1 MLTDQ
6 AIGQTLN
13 KLERFVQTLEDR
25 LFITAGEAETIGI
38 YETTEPLD
46 RIPEESLY
54 RPQGKRYGGI
64 GVYAWFRGRF
74 TVPEELDGKELFL
87 YPRMGYYE
95 ATLWVNGTIHSNY
108 AAKHLNGSH
117 GNHWC
122 NRITAAARAG
132 ETYDF
137 ALECYCWHHTP
148 GSQPFTKDIRTDWTY
163 PAGPMEICVRDEK
176 IREFLFDLKTV
187 LSLVKAVPEQSF
199 RRAELENAL
208 YEVHLRIFY
217 DPDCCSETDFCAA
230 LAQASPI
237 LKEQLSRRNG
247 DSAAFVALTGHSHMD
262 TAWHW
267 PITETVK
274 KCARTYA
281 NQLNL
286 MEEYPEYRFVQSSAY
301 HADMLRRH
309 APELFTRIQ
318 EAVKAGRWEPN
329 GGVWVECDC
338 NLTGGEYMIRQF
350 VWGQRFTRKYFDYTS
365 DCFWLPDTFGYAYA
379 IPQIMK
385 GCGVDYFLTTKIA
398 WNDTNLFPATTFY
411 WQGLDGTRVLT
422 HFNRTHIGPTPETLA
437 EITNGSDSIR
447 ERRAGG
453 LRLLSFGRGD
463 GGGGPEFEML
473 ESARRLENLEGVPR
487 SGYLSVSDFMK
498 KLEKESVN
506 PTVYAGELYL
516 ELHRGTLT
524 NQHEIKR
531 NNRLAEIALHNLE
544 AALVMRAV
552 REGRE
557 AEEKSVEPLM
567 NTLLVHQFHDILP
580 GTCIASVHEETRQS
594 VGKVIRQAGNMTA
607 DALACFGK
615 PEKTETV
622 SLYNPLGFA
631 RKDTMYLSGSYRGIS
646 GCRTQCFRNL
656 FGELQTAVRGMELSP
671 YSVTPIANELKAEN
685 CPADTACSQTVST
698 NLFTVDGN
706 RIRTPFFDICLD
718 ECGAIASMIDQR
730 NGRELVEG
738 LSFNTFLVTE
748 DVPAA
753 WDNWDID
760 ADAEEKFR
768 PVGRLISRRVISVRE
783 VELRIRQEIRL
794 TEKTGIFQDM
804 VFYAETPMVSF
815 ETMMDFRDDHRFVK
829 AAFDTSLICD
839 GVRSEIQF
847 GCIRRSN
854 HRSTAVEKARFE
866 VCNHKY
872 SDLSEEGYGIA
883 LLNDCKYGLSVR
895 EGSMRLSLHK
905 GGLRPDENGDHGKH
919 FMRYALL
926 VHDTSFGAA
935 SVVHPAY
942 AYNFRPMEISGSV
955 DFPSL
960 VSVSRPQIIIETV
973 KPCEDTQKAYI
984 VRLYESVGSRCR
996 ARLMFSHPVK
1006 ALEECNMLE
1015 EKQRE
1020 WGPDEEIVF
1029 TPFAV
1034 KTMKVYY

>member
-25 LFITAGEAETIGI
+25 LFITVGEAEIIGI

-46 RIPEESLY
+46 IIPEKSVY
-54 RPQGKRYGGI
+54 HPYGKRYGGI
-64 GVYAWFRGRF
+64 GVYAWFRGYF

-95 ATLWVNGTIHSNY
+95 ATLWVNGQIHSNY
-108 AAKHLNGSH
+108 AAKFLNGSH

-122 NRITAAARAG
+122 NRITAAAEAG
-132 ETYDF
+132 EEFDL

-148 GSQPFTKDIRTDWTY
+148 GSQPFTRDIRTDWTY
-163 PAGPMEICVRDEK
+163 PVGPVEICVRDEK
-176 IREFLFDLKTV
+176 IRDFLFDLKTV
-187 LSLVKAVPEQSF
+187 LSLVKAVPERSF

-208 YEVHLRIFY
+208 YEVHLRILY
-217 DPDCCSETDFCAA
+217 DPDCCSEEAFYAA
-230 LAQASPI
+230 LSDAAPV
-237 LKEQLSRRNG
+237 LKEQLSRHNG

-262 TAWHW
+262 TAWQW

-309 APELFTRIQ
+309 APELFSRIQ
-318 EAVKAGRWEPN
+318 EAVRKGIWEPN

-422 HFNRTHIGPTPETLA
+422 HFNRTHIGPTPETLK
-437 EITNGSDSIR
+437 EITSGSDCIR
-447 ERRAGG
+447 ERRIGG

-473 ESARRLENLEGVPR
+473 ESARRLENLEGVPK

-498 KLEKESVN
+498 KLEKESVS

-544 AALVMRAV
+544 AALVMKAV
-552 REGRE
+552 REGK
-557 AEEKSVEPLM
+557 AAKEEPVIPLM

-594 VGKVIRQAGNMTA
+594 VGKVIQEAGNMTVN
-607 DALACFGK
+607 ALKIFGNQ
-615 PEKTETV
+615 EETETV
-622 SLYNPLGFA
+622 SLYNPLGFT
-631 RKDTMYLSGSYRGIS
+631 RRDTVYLSGSYREIP
-646 GCRTQCFRNL
+646 GCRTQRFRNL
-656 FGELQTAVRGMELSP
+656 FGELQTAVSGMELSP
-671 YSVTPIANELKAEN
+671 YSVTPITKERMAEN
-685 CPADTACSQTVST
+685 CPLDMICGQTVSSEW
-698 NLFTVDGN
+698 FTVDEN

-718 ECGAIASMIDQR
+718 ERGAIGSMIDRR

-738 LSFNTFLVTE
+738 LPFNTFLITE

-760 ADAEEKFR
+760 ADEEEKFR
-768 PVGRLISRRVISVRE
+768 PAGCLISRDVISVGQ

-794 TEKTGIFQDM
+794 TRKTVIFQDM
-804 VFYAETPMVSF
+804 VFYAEMPMVSF
-815 ETMMDFRDDHRFVK
+815 ETMMDFQDDHRFIK
-829 AAFDTSLICD
+829 TAFDTSLICD
-839 GVRSEIQF
+839 GVRNEIQF

-866 VCNHKY
+866 ICNHKY

-883 LLNDCKYGLSVR
+883 LLNDCKYGLSVC

-926 VHDTSFGAA
+926 VHDASFGAA
-935 SVVHPAY
+935 SVVQPAY
-942 AYNFRPMEISGSV
+942 AYNFRPMEIPGSIH
-955 DFPSL
+955 FSSL
-960 VSVSRPQIIIETV
+960 VSVNQPQIIIETV
-973 KPCEDTQKAYI
+973 KPCEDTQKAYM

-996 ARLMFSHPVK
+996 VRLRFTHPVK

-1015 EKQRE
+1015 ERQRE
-1020 WGPDEEIVF
+1020 WKQEEEIVF
-1029 TPFAV
+1029 TPFAI
-1034 KTMKVYY
+1034 KTIKVYY